1 MRLVSERGGYLVMHR
16 FALMMA
22 AFATIACL
30 GWSDP
35 AEARHLRSRAG
46 AHGVWGSCRV
56 PPWYRGLEGLAPWVC
71 ADYWWSPRF
80 YYQGMGVQYRRRH
93 Y

>member
-1 MRLVSERGGYLVMHR
+1 MRR
-16 FALMMA
+16 FALMTA
-22 AFATIACL
+22 AFAAIASL

-46 AHGVWGSCRV
+46 VHGSCRV
-56 PPWYRGLEGLAPWVC
+56 PPWYRGLESVAPWVC

-80 YYQGMGVQYRRRH
+80 YYQGMGVRDRRR